1 MLITT
6 SLSRLFPTA
15 GHATSNAM
23 ARIGAFFCPFLV
35 EGKSSLMKIGVIM
48 LLVNLWTVFCVFK
61 LPETAGREMGATST
75 NVIRTL
81 SSLPSERENDT
92 EDDEATTEHDARA
105 LIPQ

>member
-1 MLITT
+1 
-6 SLSRLFPTA
+6 
-15 GHATSNAM
+15 M

-61 LPETAGREMGATST
+61 LPETAGRELGATST
-75 NVIRTL
+75 NVNNTL
-81 SSLPSERENDT
+81 SSLSERENETD
-92 EDDEATTEHDARA
+92 EDDEGTAEQDPFA